1 MKKLAIIG
9 CGGIGNYHMGHFLQ
23 FTDFVELAG
32 FCDLIPER
40 AQAFQEKAGTG
51 KAYTDY
57 KVMLDEVKPD
67 MVFVCVPPYCH
78 GEIEFD
84 LIERGIHFFVEKP
97 LALDLDLARKIRD
110 AAAAKGLI
118 TASGF
123 QCRYSNLVEPN
134 KAFVENNQVVFV
146 EASRMGGIPGVDW
159 WRKKDLSGGQIAE
172 QTIHQFDIIRYMI
185 GDPEEVFTYGA
196 RGYITDAECP
206 GYDTDDLSTTVVKFK
221 NGIIGVISTGCY
233 SKSGNCLDS
242 KVTFSTRDKRAE
254 LKILGTLKVYGE
266 KPAEPAKDAGGFV
279 VMATVLLP
287 PQARHLSTS
296 RTAMQAC
303 SVTVP
308 SSKQSSRATAPRSA
322 LPMRMHSN
330 PSASRWRATNP
341 WQPANPL
348 RLSWCNRIRR
358 NRRSTNNPAVL
369 Y

>member
-9 CGGIGNYHMGHFLQ
+9 CGGIGQYHLGHFLQ
-23 FTDFVELAG
+23 FTDIVELVG

-40 AQAFQEKAGTG
+40 AEDFQKKANSG

-110 AAAAKGLI
+110 AAKAKGLI

-123 QCRYSNLVEPN
+123 QCRYSKLVEPN
-134 KAFVENNQVVFV
+134 KAFVEKNQVVFV
-146 EASRMGGIPGVDW
+146 EASRMGGIPGTDW
-159 WRKKDLSGGQIAE
+159 WKKKDISGGQIAE

-185 GDPEEVFTYGA
+185 GEPVEVFTYGA
-196 RGYITDAECP
+196 RGYITQEECP
-206 GYDTDDLSTTVVKFK
+206 GYDTDDLSTTVVKFE

-233 SKSGNCLDS
+233 ATSGNSLDS

-266 KPAEPAKDAGGFV
+266 QPAEPQQNADGFIVKGDGAVAAAGEALIYKEEGDAG
-279 VMATVLLP
+279 VLCDRTFIEAVISGDGSKIRSPYEDAFKSVSFTLACNKSMETGLP
-287 PQARHLSTS
+287 VKVELE
-296 RTAMQAC
+296 
-303 SVTVP
+303 
-308 SSKQSSRATAPRSA
+308 
-322 LPMRMHSN
+322 
-330 PSASRWRATNP
+330 
-341 WQPANPL
+341 
-348 RLSWCNRIRR
+348 
-358 NRRSTNNPAVL
+358 
-369 Y
+369 